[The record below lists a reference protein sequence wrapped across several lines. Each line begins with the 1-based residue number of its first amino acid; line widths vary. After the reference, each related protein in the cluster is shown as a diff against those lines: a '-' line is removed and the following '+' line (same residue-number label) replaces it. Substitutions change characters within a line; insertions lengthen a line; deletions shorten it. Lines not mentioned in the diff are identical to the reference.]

1 MRIWLRSLRPPSF
14 HPRRHPPQQQKL
26 QSLHPRLASLLT
38 GDLIFLLAFYNEI
51 VIFISRTRRRPSVG
65 YNVIPHAALC
75 QHRYSLQLNGEA
87 KQKENI
93 GGTQKVSIGPLSLIK
108 QIHLSDSTRK
118 KLS

>member
-1 MRIWLRSLRPPSF
+1 M
-14 HPRRHPPQQQKL
+14 
-26 QSLHPRLASLLT
+26 SLLT
-38 GDLIFLLAFYNEI
+38 GDLIFFLLDFYNEI
-51 VIFISRTRRRPSVG
+51 VIFISRICRRPSVG

-93 GGTQKVSIGPLSLIK
+93 GGTQKVSIGPRSSK
-108 QIHLSDSTRK
+108 QFYLSDSTRK